1 MATLRELLQEGVAA
15 LTVSSPTPRLDA
27 ELLLETVTGHSR
39 AYMVGFGERAVSAA
53 QEQQFRQLIARR
65 TEHEPVAYLIGRK
78 EFFGLD
84 FTVTPAV
91 LIPRPDTEILVERAI
106 EHLESNR
113 SATRVLDLG
122 TGSGCIAL
130 AVASFALKV
139 GRRLEILGVDRSED
153 ALAVARENAGL
164 HGLTEMVSFQSSNW
178 FSALSPSAGS
188 FDLVLANPP
197 YIPEGSTECSPETAF
212 EPATA
217 LFAGEDGLVDIRAIL
232 SHLPQY
238 LATKGA
244 FICEVGLDQAQ
255 TALEVWSN
263 LHPEL
268 SCRTEILRDL
278 SGLERCI
285 VIARQ

>member
-1 MATLRELLQEGVAA
+1 MATLRELLQEGGAA
-15 LTVSSPTPRLDA
+15 LVASSPSPRLDA

-39 AYMVGFGERAVSAA
+39 AYMVGFGDRAVSAA
-53 QEQQFRQLIARR
+53 QEQQYRQLLARR
-65 TEHEPVAYLIGRK
+65 AQHEPVAYLIGRK

-84 FTVTPAV
+84 FAVTPAV

-139 GRRLEILGVDRSED
+139 GRRLEILAVDRSEE
-153 ALAVARENAGL
+153 ALAVARENAIL

-178 FSALSPSAGS
+178 FSALNPAAGS

-232 SHLPQY
+232 SQLPQY

-255 TALEVWSN
+255 IVLDTWQSLYS
-263 LHPEL
+263 EL
-268 SCRTEILRDL
+268 PCRTEILRDL
-278 SGLERCI
+278 AGLERCV